1 MKLPINQMDDSV
13 RFTPNIPN
21 ALSTVYTVKVP
32 ESLIYTLFALTP
44 LKMKLLKSN
53 GQEISRN
60 TKVVISAKRPGQIE
74 ATQLAVG
81 LYASWA
87 DLSPQEQN
95 DTNMNSA
102 IRLDVPRGRLD
113 LIELHEL
120 LIRLEGPDVVDGDL
134 SHFILEIDQQDF
146 RP

>member
-13 RFTPNIPN
+13 RFSPNIPG
-21 ALSTVYTVKVP
+21 ALSTIYTIKVP

-44 LKMKLLKSN
+44 LKMKLLKAN

-95 DTNMNSA
+95 DSNMNSA

-120 LIRLEGPDVVDGDL
+120 LIRVESPDVVDGDL